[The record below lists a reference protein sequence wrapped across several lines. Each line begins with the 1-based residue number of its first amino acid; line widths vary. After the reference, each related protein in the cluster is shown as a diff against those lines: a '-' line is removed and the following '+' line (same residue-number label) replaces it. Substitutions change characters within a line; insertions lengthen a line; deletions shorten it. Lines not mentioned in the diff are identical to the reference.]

1 MRKEH
6 IIGGLIVFSV
16 GLFFCYMNL
25 VYVVQFLKGMLQ
37 PLFIVIGITASTA
50 AVLGNRKL
58 RSINVALGAIFLFLG
73 IYGLYDEY
81 YNVMDFFSGLL
92 PPLLI
97 VVGLTT
103 VVHGTRKLA

>member
-37 PLFIVIGITASTA
+37 PLFIVIGITAAIA

-58 RSINVALGAIFLFLG
+58 RSINMGLAAIFLVLG
-73 IYGLYDEY
+73 FYGLYDEY

-92 PPLLI
+92 PPVLI
-97 VVGLTT
+97 LVGLISA
-103 VVHGTRKLA
+103 VHGIRKLA